1 MNIAG
6 GSFHPLNECLFFFA
20 VSGSRPLTFQL
31 DDGDAYF
38 VDYLDY
44 HLGNDAMKMHNPSHP
59 GETLREDVLPAL
71 GLAVAAA
78 ADQLGVTQTTL
89 SRVLD
94 GQAPI
99 STELALR
106 LEA

>member
-1 MNIAG
+1 M
-6 GSFHPLNECLFFFA
+6 
-20 VSGSRPLTFQL
+20 R
-31 DDGDAYF
+31 
-38 VDYLDY
+38 
-44 HLGNDAMKMHNPSHP
+44 MHNPPHP

-71 GLAVAAA
+71 GLTVVAA
-78 ADQLGVTQTTL
+78 ADQLGVTPATL

-106 LEA
+106 LEAWLGVENGGQADVWIAQQSAYDLWHARRAGLDSSRPVRKLQGL